1 MDILK
6 LIKENE
12 LDIYNINIEE
22 EVIKYLINNNMTISA
37 AESCTGGMIISTLI
51 NVSGSSKV
59 IKESYVTYA
68 NEAKIKI
75 LGVKEETINKYSV
88 YSKEVALEM
97 VNGLKKITNSDV
109 CISITGL
116 TDGENKGKFDCGII
130 IKDQTHL
137 FNYQVDGS
145 RNEIRNKQ
153 TQLILWVLLQ
163 LLKG

>member
-22 EVIKYLINNNMTISA
+22 EVIKYLINNNMTISV

-130 IKDQTHL
+130 IKDQTYL

-153 TQLILWVLLQ
+153 TQIILWVLLQ

>member
-6 LIKENE
+6 FIKENE
-12 LDIYNINIEE
+12 LEIYNKNIEE
-22 EVIKYLINNNMTISA
+22 EIIKYLIKNNMTIST

-97 VNGLKKITNSDV
+97 VKGLKNITNNDV

-130 IKDQTHL
+130 IKDQTYL

-153 TQLILWVLLQ
+153 TKLILGVLLQ